1 MSSLSVRP
9 EALSCVHRH
18 AIGCLLVNSSICCRC
33 ADRRSV
39 SELLPGLA
47 HGDSHLNPVLSF
59 NSSKYCR
66 SCQEYWRAHSGNSV
80 PEIPI
85 SQVLQ
90 SSVAA
95 FNLPETTA
103 EIEAYRAVRNRNSYQ
118 NHTRPRVQPRSSLS
132 LHCRNITT
140 LRHELEAINT
150 DISRVLSTLHDL
162 RREFPVSRVPYHHQR
177 SMENRP
183 DVIRDPSTS
192 QNGNMPTLVDS
203 QALPGPNQMGDLINL
218 EDPPPQLQGNVDQ
231 SAVSQN
237 MNTDTHP
244 MATPGV
250 DSRSNLGSQPMQT
263 QQIHNQQMP
272 LHLPQL
278 PLVAVSIP
286 GFVTEPAG
294 HVNVNAGLNGNANVG
309 ATALRTTMATPMEFD
324 QVWPGDGSHQP
335 WLLDP
340 QIASMRVPQGFGAA
354 GTAALYAS
362 GLQRPA
368 RVQHPTRQVQP
379 GAAASGLAPAFLP
392 AFPVMSSAAPLSF
405 SGQMQA
411 QHVPDIVA
419 ANALSQVHQPR
430 FPAHPYV
437 IHPGGAASALGY
449 QRQQHHP
456 GLGLS
461 LGLGSDGLGPS
472 LNGPAPQN
480 NAAGQTQ
487 SQPQHNSRR
496 RARRPDD
503 QGPNNLARRPSPP
516 RFEGSGRYYSV
527 PGMVL
532 SANDLPPF
540 PPVLTEPLRSNV
552 PAPAASAGTLQG
564 SYRPQGAVRNSNNSH
579 LRAEHA
585 AAEAMQMLNE
595 QQPTTVSIS
604 HGASAGASAGASS
617 SGRRSG
623 NVNNTTNNNSTAA
636 GDPMPTPR
644 SQGLGLDDPRT
655 KRPEPKEAEEM
666 QVNLECKIC
675 MSQLVDTVLLP
686 CGHAIL
692 CRWCAEQA
700 LPTLRSTGNGNGP
713 SIAQTQSRSKAAA
726 TCPMCRRPVRQ
737 AWRIYLN

>member
-1 MSSLSVRP
+1 M
-9 EALSCVHRH
+9 
-18 AIGCLLVNSSICCRC
+18 
-33 ADRRSV
+33 D
-39 SELLPGLA
+39 
-47 HGDSHLNPVLSF
+47 
-59 NSSKYCR
+59 
-66 SCQEYWRAHSGNSV
+66 
-80 PEIPI
+80 
-85 SQVLQ
+85 
-90 SSVAA
+90 
-95 FNLPETTA
+95 TA
-103 EIEAYRAVRNRNSYQ
+103 
-118 NHTRPRVQPRSSLS
+118 
-132 LHCRNITT
+132 
-140 LRHELEAINT
+140 
-150 DISRVLSTLHDL
+150 
-162 RREFPVSRVPYHHQR
+162 
-177 SMENRP
+177 
-183 DVIRDPSTS
+183 
-192 QNGNMPTLVDS
+192 
-203 QALPGPNQMGDLINL
+203 
-218 EDPPPQLQGNVDQ
+218 
-231 SAVSQN
+231 
-237 MNTDTHP
+237 THP
-244 MATPGV
+244 MATAGA

-278 PLVAVSIP
+278 PFVAVSIP

-294 HVNVNAGLNGNANVG
+294 HLNANAGLNGNAHVG

-379 GAAASGLAPAFLP
+379 GAAASGFAPAFLP
-392 AFPVMSSAAPLSF
+392 AFPVMSSAAPLSL

-419 ANALSQVHQPR
+419 SNALSQVPQPR
-430 FPAHPYV
+430 LHAHPYV
-437 IHPGGAASALGY
+437 IHPGGAASTFGY

-456 GLGLS
+456 GLGFS
-461 LGLGSDGLGPS
+461 LGLGSDGLGPN
-472 LNGPAPQN
+472 LNGPTPQN
-480 NAAGQTQ
+480 NAAGQNQNQNQNQNQT
-487 SQPQHNSRR
+487 NSRR

-527 PGMVL
+527 PGTVL

-540 PPVLTEPLRSNV
+540 PPVLTEPRRSDV
-552 PAPAASAGTLQG
+552 PAPAASAGTVHG
-564 SYRPQGAVRNSNNSH
+564 GYRPQGAVRNSNNNH
-579 LRAEHA
+579 LLRAEHA

-595 QQPTTVSIS
+595 QQPIVSLS
-604 HGASAGASAGASS
+604 HGASAGASASAGSS
-617 SGRRSG
+617 ARRSG
-623 NVNNTTNNNSTAA
+623 NVNNTANNNSTAA
-636 GDPMPTPR
+636 GDPMPRTR

-655 KRPEPKEAEEM
+655 KRPEPKAAEEM

-675 MSQLVDTVLLP
+675 MSQIVDTVLLP

-737 AWRIYLN
+737 AVSSTCPSMVCIVELADTVQWRIYLN